1 MHWRGQHL
9 EAFGEDALRVLA
21 GGSAVQVFPQLIDK
35 PDPEVNRIPL
45 SIDGKAA
52 FAGRHDCPHE
62 LMGAHLHASQ
72 PCCQTATQTQPCAH
86 KVAAAQTS
94 STVTNRT
101 SCSKLQQHADDP
113 FSQVDSSI
121 RATQTWPLKFL
132 GFHSLR
138 MSSPNRWTRT
148 LLQPG

>member
-9 EAFGEDALRVLA
+9 EAFGEDALLVLA

-72 PCCQTATQTQPCAH
+72 PCCQTATHTRWQLHRRQ
-86 KVAAAQTS
+86 AQ
-94 STVTNRT
+94 
-101 SCSKLQQHADDP
+101 
-113 FSQVDSSI
+113 
-121 RATQTWPLKFL
+121 
-132 GFHSLR
+132 
-138 MSSPNRWTRT
+138 
-148 LLQPG
+148 